1 MVRQPVLVLR
11 EEKVHVVE
19 VGMASS
25 VLGSLSNVLA
35 FRQYNRNRSLRAW
48 IANGF
53 DSRRNHGAGQR
64 LIQSCR
70 G

>member
-35 FRQYNRNRSLRAW
+35 FRQNNRNRSLRA
-48 IANGF
+48 
-53 DSRRNHGAGQR
+53 
-64 LIQSCR
+64 
-70 G
+70 